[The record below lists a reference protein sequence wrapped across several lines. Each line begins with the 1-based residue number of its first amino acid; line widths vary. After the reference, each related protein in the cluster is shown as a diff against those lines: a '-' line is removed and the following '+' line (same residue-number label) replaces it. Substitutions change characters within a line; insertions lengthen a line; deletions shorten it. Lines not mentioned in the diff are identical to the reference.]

1 MGKHYTYT
9 MKVGD
14 KKLTLKDFKPIFDE
28 YNKKY
33 FYGKLGDCRFM
44 WLHPK
49 AALGKYMYDN
59 GVSTIGFNRKPNHPV
74 TDEYLEEVMI
84 HEMIHMYVRTI
95 ENVKIDG
102 VWGHGFYFK
111 KHCLRLYKNYRIKI
125 DIIYME
131 KRNSWWRRIL
141 MYLFCW

>member
-1 MGKHYTYT
+1 MGKCYTYT
-9 MKVGD
+9 MKVGE

-33 FYGKLGDCRFM
+33 FYGKLGDCKFM
-44 WLHPK
+44 WLLSKGP
-49 AALGKYMYDN
+49 LGTYIYDN
-59 GVSTIGFNRKPNHPV
+59 GVSTIGINRKPNLLV
-74 TDEYLEEVMI
+74 TDEYLEKVI
-84 HEMIHMYVRTI
+84 VHEMIHMYVRTV

-111 KHCLRLYKNYRIKI
+111 KHCLRLYKNYGIKI
-125 DIIYME
+125 DIRYLE

>member
-9 MKVGD
+9 MKVGE

-33 FYGKLGDCRFM
+33 FYGKLGDCKFM
-44 WLHPK
+44 WLLSKGP
-49 AALGKYMYDN
+49 LGTYIYDN
-59 GVSTIGFNRKPNHPV
+59 GVSTIGINRKPNHPV

-84 HEMIHMYVRTI
+84 HEMIHMYVRTV
-95 ENVKIDG
+95 ENVKID
-102 VWGHGFYFK
+102 
-111 KHCLRLYKNYRIKI
+111 
-125 DIIYME
+125 IIYLE